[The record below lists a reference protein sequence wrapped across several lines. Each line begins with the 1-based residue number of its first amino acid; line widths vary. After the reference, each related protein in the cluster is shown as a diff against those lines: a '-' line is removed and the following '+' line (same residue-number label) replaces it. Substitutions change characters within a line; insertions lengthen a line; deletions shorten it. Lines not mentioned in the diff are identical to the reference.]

1 MYLRVGV
8 GGRTKFIFPGS
19 LQGFSSK
26 LTAGMGWSGIRVG
39 ANIVGIGTAGIE
51 EGAEK
56 GAVLG
61 SLLSQLT
68 GTLCFLTPAVIHT
81 NEEKQNSAP

>member
-8 GGRTKFIFPGS
+8 GDRTKFIFPGS

-26 LTAGMGWSGIRVG
+26 LTAGMGCRVG

-61 SLLSQLT
+61 SLLNQLT

-81 NEEKQNSAP
+81 SEEKQNSAP

>member
-26 LTAGMGWSGIRVG
+26 LTAGMGCRVS

-61 SLLSQLT
+61 SLLNQLT

-81 NEEKQNSAP
+81 SEEKQNSAP